1 MKCLLL
7 IPAWTERDL
16 FPDKLATT
24 ARHLWQPLGI
34 LYVGAQLLRDGHDV
48 VFIDGALHTHK
59 EIIQR
64 FEREAPQFVGIYSNM
79 PIWGIAKRTIKDIKA
94 LNPEVF
100 VSLGGPTA
108 IGWRERCLTEC
119 AELDCVHTGEGETS
133 APGVLEHLQGRKALS
148 EVPGIIYRDRDGRIA
163 ANPDAPPIK
172 DLDRVAFPARQLLND
187 VMQYRPI
194 LSSFRRLPLFTVFSS
209 RGCTHRCLFCFQ
221 AEKVRGVRFRS
232 PLNVVDEMEEA
243 VVRFGAREFKFLDD
257 LFTINHQRVYAIC
270 DELKKRKLN
279 VPWFVSGRVD
289 TVNKRLLAAMREAG
303 CYGILFGVESGVQK
317 NLDVLRKGQTLD
329 QIRRAVR
336 DAKAAGLKVNTPF
349 IFGVPTETFDEGLET
364 IKFAIE
370 LNGDIANFHTL
381 APYPGTELYDHV
393 DRYGTMSESVED
405 YTFEAAGFVPHTMTR
420 EQVLE
425 LKRVAFRK
433 FYSRPR
439 YMIEQL
445 LKVRSRYEVQALAGG
460 AISLAKLL
468 LNPEVFTSHIA
479 LKGRFRGESAAKG

>member
-1 MKCLLL
+1 MKS
-7 IPAWTERDL
+7 
-16 FPDKLATT
+16 
-24 ARHLWQPLGI
+24 
-34 LYVGAQLLRDGHDV
+34 AQ
-48 VFIDGALHTHK
+48 
-59 EIIQR
+59 
-64 FEREAPQFVGIYSNM
+64 
-79 PIWGIAKRTIKDIKA
+79 
-94 LNPEVF
+94 
-100 VSLGGPTA
+100 
-108 IGWRERCLTEC
+108 
-119 AELDCVHTGEGETS
+119 DC
-133 APGVLEHLQGRKALS
+133 
-148 EVPGIIYRDRDGRIA
+148 
-163 ANPDAPPIK
+163 
-172 DLDRVAFPARQLLND
+172 
-187 VMQYRPI
+187 
-194 LSSFRRLPLFTVFSS
+194 RLP
-209 RGCTHRCLFCFQ
+209 
-221 AEKVRGVRFRS
+221 
-232 PLNVVDEMEEA
+232 
-243 VVRFGAREFKFLDD
+243 FG
-257 LFTINHQRVYAIC
+257 IC

-381 APYPGTELYDHV
+381 APYPGTELYEHV